1 LVAAPDLGSGPERGG
16 GSSPSIRTLQF
27 FNPALNITIEKM
39 ESLQGFLH
47 LELLPEDWEANIKNA
62 LKEVVKKA
70 QLPGFRP
77 GMVPASLIRKKYGQG
92 IMYEELN
99 KVLSD
104 NLNQYITEQRLPLLG
119 NPLPVPKEE
128 IQLDIDDIQPMS
140 FTYEIGFAPEFHLD
154 LSSLPVLDQPV
165 IDIDQLY
172 FEGYLNRLKRSKGKM
187 TNPEEA
193 GSGDTLFGNLYASDS
208 NGNPLE
214 EGFKRNIALN
224 PEILEST
231 YLDALIPGKKAG
243 DVFEFDL
250 VNGLDSNKQRGWLL
264 NCSDEMLEERLVHP
278 YYFEVKKVNH
288 VDPAEL
294 NQEFFDQILGPG
306 KVNSEEEF
314 IAELKQNL
322 VLSLEGQA
330 KIQVEN
336 QVFDLLMNNL
346 EIPLPDGFLR
356 KWLLSSADEQKLT
369 PEILD
374 NEYPAYARSLR
385 WNLIQNKWLSEHPEV
400 QLTNEEV
407 EQAVGAFISSQIG
420 LDINQFDAERK
431 KTFLDIVYKNEENM
445 DKITRETMQNKVLE
459 SIASNLTFRDVP
471 VSATEFSG
479 R

>member
-1 LVAAPDLGSGPERGG
+1 
-16 GSSPSIRTLQF
+16 
-27 FNPALNITIEKM
+27 M
-39 ESLQGFLH
+39 
-47 LELLPEDWEANIKNA
+47 
-62 LKEVVKKA
+62 
-70 QLPGFRP
+70 
-77 GMVPASLIRKKYGQG
+77 
-92 IMYEELN
+92 
-99 KVLSD
+99 
-104 NLNQYITEQRLPLLG
+104 
-119 NPLPVPKEE
+119 
-128 IQLDIDDIQPMS
+128 
-140 FTYEIGFAPEFHLD
+140 
-154 LSSLPVLDQPV
+154 
-165 IDIDQLY
+165 
-172 FEGYLNRLKRSKGKM
+172 
-187 TNPEEA
+187 
-193 GSGDTLFGNLYASDS
+193 
-208 NGNPLE
+208 
-214 EGFKRNIALN
+214 
-224 PEILEST
+224 
-231 YLDALIPGKKAG
+231 
-243 DVFEFDL
+243 
-250 VNGLDSNKQRGWLL
+250 
-264 NCSDEMLEERLVHP
+264 
-278 YYFEVKKVNH
+278 
-288 VDPAEL
+288 
-294 NQEFFDQILGPG
+294 
-306 KVNSEEEF
+306 
-314 IAELKQNL
+314 